1 MIENEV
7 CAAQLEAAIV
17 VMLGFLP
24 DQINQT
30 VTPVEQMERDLR
42 FGGYERM
49 PAENP
54 GTACI

>member
-17 VMLGFLP
+17 VVLGFLP
-24 DQINQT
+24 DQINLT

-49 PAENP
+49 PAEKR